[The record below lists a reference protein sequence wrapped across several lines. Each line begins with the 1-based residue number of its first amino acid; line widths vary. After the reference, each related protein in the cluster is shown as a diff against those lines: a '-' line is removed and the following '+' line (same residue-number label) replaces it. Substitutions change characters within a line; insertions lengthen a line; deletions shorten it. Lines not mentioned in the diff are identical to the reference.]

1 MLSQANTSKEILSF
15 NCLFHPIS
23 PNKATNEPSRQ
34 RAPLLDIIRALVYP
48 WGAIALDHPQKTPL
62 LVTED
67 RVAADSRNAEIVEVN
82 KKRGVEE

>member
-1 MLSQANTSKEILSF
+1 MLSQANSSKEIISF

-23 PNKATNEPSRQ
+23 PIKAPDEPSRQ

-62 LVTED
+62 LVTEG
-67 RVAADSRNAEIVEVN
+67 RVATDS
-82 KKRGVEE
+82 